1 MRVWLLLLQYFP
13 LSLAICKDSA
23 MMGKNFY
30 FPNFPKSIQE
40 KIAKLYHNP
49 NVKPENLSL
58 DNFTQRDEIFCEN
71 TGIYGLD
78 LSIKELKNIL
88 NKTIDDIINDKT

>member
-1 MRVWLLLLQYFP
+1 M
-13 LSLAICKDSA
+13 
-23 MMGKNFY
+23 
-30 FPNFPKSIQE
+30 
-40 KIAKLYHNP
+40 
-49 NVKPENLSL
+49 KPENLSL